1 MYLYL
6 SAIREPFVLSIESSV
21 AVVVAVAR
29 ERCGGTFFRARLIL
43 FFFSFGVGK
52 DFFLFFSFL
61 EKSKTIIPWTMEGVF
76 HNGGKNLYKKGIR
89 NNAPMPTPFARPS
102 ALLLAR
108 RFFAAR
114 TTTATTTTATQRRT
128 RSSFACS
135 TSSSPSFPPHG
146 TSSPLVTRNVTF
158 GSCFGAAQNN
168 SREMMSNIRSKRS
181 YRTSPILRMS
191 ASDNNITADL
201 IESMRVNIREQL
213 EAETVEVMD
222 LSGNGRH
229 VAIKVVSE
237 KFEGKSAVNRQR
249 MVYKA
254 IWMEL
259 QDQVHAVNEMV
270 TNTPEEEKKEN
281 P

>member
-1 MYLYL
+1 MLRF
-6 SAIREPFVLSIESSV
+6 STFAQHNFNDD
-21 AVVVAVAR
+21 AR
-29 ERCGGTFFRARLIL
+29 HHHHHHRHHHRQQQRVTTMIKKSGGNSYYRA
-43 FFFSFGVGK
+43 
-52 DFFLFFSFL
+52 
-61 EKSKTIIPWTMEGVF
+61 
-76 HNGGKNLYKKGIR
+76 
-89 NNAPMPTPFARPS
+89 
-102 ALLLAR
+102 
-108 RFFAAR
+108 
-114 TTTATTTTATQRRT
+114 
-128 RSSFACS
+128 
-135 TSSSPSFPPHG
+135 
-146 TSSPLVTRNVTF
+146 
-158 GSCFGAAQNN
+158 
-168 SREMMSNIRSKRS
+168 
-181 YRTSPILRMS
+181 SPILKMS
-191 ASDNNITADL
+191 ASDNNITSDL

-213 EAETVEVMD
+213 EAESVEVMD

>member
-1 MYLYL
+1 M
-6 SAIREPFVLSIESSV
+6 SA
-21 AVVVAVAR
+21 
-29 ERCGGTFFRARLIL
+29 
-43 FFFSFGVGK
+43 
-52 DFFLFFSFL
+52 
-61 EKSKTIIPWTMEGVF
+61 
-76 HNGGKNLYKKGIR
+76 
-89 NNAPMPTPFARPS
+89 
-102 ALLLAR
+102 ALMR
-108 RFFAAR
+108 RFIIASAR
-114 TTTATTTTATQRRT
+114 SSNISSTSSSSSTTC
-128 RSSFACS
+128 SSFACS
-135 TSSSPSFPPHG
+135 TSTTTRGRNSSKMLRFSTFAQHNFNDDAHHHHRHQQR
-146 TSSPLVTRNVTF
+146 VTTMIKKT
-158 GSCFGAAQNN
+158 GGN
-168 SREMMSNIRSKRS
+168 SY
-181 YRTSPILRMS
+181 YRASPILKMS
-191 ASDNNITADL
+191 ASDNNITSDL

-213 EAETVEVMD
+213 EAESVEVMD

>member
-1 MYLYL
+1 M
-6 SAIREPFVLSIESSV
+6 SA
-21 AVVVAVAR
+21 
-29 ERCGGTFFRARLIL
+29 
-43 FFFSFGVGK
+43 
-52 DFFLFFSFL
+52 
-61 EKSKTIIPWTMEGVF
+61 
-76 HNGGKNLYKKGIR
+76 
-89 NNAPMPTPFARPS
+89 
-102 ALLLAR
+102 ALMR
-108 RFFAAR
+108 RFIIASAR
-114 TTTATTTTATQRRT
+114 SSSSTSSSSTRT
-128 RSSFACS
+128 CSSFACS
-135 TSSSPSFPPHG
+135 TSTTTRGRNSSKMLRFSTFAQHNFNDDAHHHHRHQQR
-146 TSSPLVTRNVTF
+146 VTTMIKKT
-158 GSCFGAAQNN
+158 GGN
-168 SREMMSNIRSKRS
+168 SY
-181 YRTSPILRMS
+181 YRASPILKMS
-191 ASDNNITADL
+191 ASDNNITSDL

-213 EAETVEVMD
+213 EAESVEVMD

>member
-1 MYLYL
+1 
-6 SAIREPFVLSIESSV
+6 
-21 AVVVAVAR
+21 
-29 ERCGGTFFRARLIL
+29 
-43 FFFSFGVGK
+43 
-52 DFFLFFSFL
+52 
-61 EKSKTIIPWTMEGVF
+61 
-76 HNGGKNLYKKGIR
+76 
-89 NNAPMPTPFARPS
+89 MPTPFARPS

-114 TTTATTTTATQRRT
+114 TTTAAATTTTTTTTQRRT

-146 TSSPLVTRNVTF
+146 TSSPLLTRNVTF

-168 SREMMSNIRSKRS
+168 SREMMSNIRRKRS

>member
-1 MYLYL
+1 M
-6 SAIREPFVLSIESSV
+6 
-21 AVVVAVAR
+21 
-29 ERCGGTFFRARLIL
+29 GQ
-43 FFFSFGVGK
+43 K
-52 DFFLFFSFL
+52 DS
-61 EKSKTIIPWTMEGVF
+61 
-76 HNGGKNLYKKGIR
+76 H
-89 NNAPMPTPFARPS
+89 
-102 ALLLAR
+102 
-108 RFFAAR
+108 
-114 TTTATTTTATQRRT
+114 
-128 RSSFACS
+128 
-135 TSSSPSFPPHG
+135 
-146 TSSPLVTRNVTF
+146 TSSPNTNNNKTNNNVSSFNEKIHHRECSQQQYQQHFFIIIDNVFLVRVLHLHDDEGRNSATKLRFSTFAQHNFNDDAHHHHHHRHHHRQQKRVTTMIKKS
-158 GSCFGAAQNN
+158 GGN
-168 SREMMSNIRSKRS
+168 SY
-181 YRTSPILRMS
+181 YRASPILKMS
-191 ASDNNITADL
+191 ASDNNITSDL

-213 EAETVEVMD
+213 EAESVEVMD

>member
-1 MYLYL
+1 
-6 SAIREPFVLSIESSV
+6 
-21 AVVVAVAR
+21 
-29 ERCGGTFFRARLIL
+29 
-43 FFFSFGVGK
+43 
-52 DFFLFFSFL
+52 
-61 EKSKTIIPWTMEGVF
+61 
-76 HNGGKNLYKKGIR
+76 
-89 NNAPMPTPFARPS
+89 
-102 ALLLAR
+102 
-108 RFFAAR
+108 
-114 TTTATTTTATQRRT
+114 
-128 RSSFACS
+128 
-135 TSSSPSFPPHG
+135 
-146 TSSPLVTRNVTF
+146 
-158 GSCFGAAQNN
+158 
-168 SREMMSNIRSKRS
+168 MMSNIRRKRS

-237 KFEGKSAVNRQR
+237 KFEGKLAVNRQR

>member
-1 MYLYL
+1 M
-6 SAIREPFVLSIESSV
+6 SA
-21 AVVVAVAR
+21 
-29 ERCGGTFFRARLIL
+29 
-43 FFFSFGVGK
+43 
-52 DFFLFFSFL
+52 
-61 EKSKTIIPWTMEGVF
+61 
-76 HNGGKNLYKKGIR
+76 
-89 NNAPMPTPFARPS
+89 
-102 ALLLAR
+102 ALMR
-108 RFFAAR
+108 RFIIASAR
-114 TTTATTTTATQRRT
+114 SSSSTSSSSTRT
-128 RSSFACS
+128 CSSFACS
-135 TSSSPSFPPHG
+135 TSTTTRGRNSSKMLRFSTFAQHNFNDDAHHHHHRHQQR
-146 TSSPLVTRNVTF
+146 VTTMIKKT
-158 GSCFGAAQNN
+158 GGN
-168 SREMMSNIRSKRS
+168 SY
-181 YRTSPILRMS
+181 YRASPILKMS
-191 ASDNNITADL
+191 ASDNNITSDL

-213 EAETVEVMD
+213 EAESVEVMD

>member
-1 MYLYL
+1 M
-6 SAIREPFVLSIESSV
+6 SA
-21 AVVVAVAR
+21 
-29 ERCGGTFFRARLIL
+29 
-43 FFFSFGVGK
+43 
-52 DFFLFFSFL
+52 
-61 EKSKTIIPWTMEGVF
+61 
-76 HNGGKNLYKKGIR
+76 
-89 NNAPMPTPFARPS
+89 
-102 ALLLAR
+102 ALMR
-108 RFFAAR
+108 RFIIASAR
-114 TTTATTTTATQRRT
+114 SSNISSTSSSSSRT
-128 RSSFACS
+128 CSSFACS
-135 TSSSPSFPPHG
+135 TSTTTRGRNSSKMLRFSTFAQHNFNDDAHHHHHHRHHHRQQQR
-146 TSSPLVTRNVTF
+146 VTTMIKKS
-158 GSCFGAAQNN
+158 GGN
-168 SREMMSNIRSKRS
+168 SY
-181 YRTSPILRMS
+181 YRASPILKMS
-191 ASDNNITADL
+191 ASDNKITSDL